1 MFYGQRA
8 SNIVDEINVVVYTAA
23 VHPDNPEYAAVVKKG
38 IPMLSRAELLGQMMK
53 NYQYYKIEDE
63 DLKKRLMNPYVQ
75 TNRLVDEAIS
85 LEQVV
90 TQGYINLKE
99 KAGNRKDRVMSLAY
113 GLWYAKLLEDQYINK
128 QETNSLLDWTFFG

>member
-1 MFYGQRA
+1 M
-8 SNIVDEINVVVYTAA
+8 
-23 VHPDNPEYAAVVKKG
+23 
-38 IPMLSRAELLGQMMK
+38 
-53 NYQYYKIEDE
+53 
-63 DLKKRLMNPYVQ
+63 
-75 TNRLVDEAIS
+75 
-85 LEQVV
+85 V